1 MKSVLKAITKISLM
15 FVVGFSLGTG
25 ALYGTYK
32 YLTEV
37 PSIEQIQ
44 DVENISKSLSET
56 ERRAVSLSRNTAVKI
71 LSVSPE
77 TGGVAYTSGTYFTAD
92 GRYFIVTVMHG
103 IVGPCELTRVLVDDK
118 FYECIRIVRGEPI
131 IDYAILEIGEIEG
144 RKPMKLS
151 RQLPNNQQWN
161 DVLSAQNKIFYTGFP
176 NSLGPLTFSGN
187 VIGYS
192 EYEYL
197 YIDSY
202 AWGGSSGSGVFTY
215 DGKYVGCILAIDVGK
230 TEYGVDVMEN
240 IILVIPAFKI
250 DWTSVFEK

>member
-1 MKSVLKAITKISLM
+1 
-15 FVVGFSLGTG
+15 LGTG
-25 ALYGTYK
+25 ALYSTYK

-92 GRYFIVTVMHG
+92 GRYFIVT
-103 IVGPCELTRVLVDDK
+103 VDDK